1 MRDRIISFLGLRRNL
16 SLVLAANLVIAAG
29 EETWSRFLP
38 KYLEVLGASVAAI
51 GLFDAIK
58 TVLGAVYAYPGGA
71 LADRWGNRRSL
82 ILFHLLSVA
91 GYGVL
96 LIWPH
101 WIAVIAGMF
110 LFLSWSNLSLPA
122 LFSMVASNLPP
133 SQHGMGIAVQ
143 SIVRRIPVLIGP
155 LAGGILIDRFGML
168 EGVRI
173 GLQFSILCGVASIG
187 FQLSIIEAP
196 PAKNGSLGHLG
207 QILRSFSPA
216 LRRLLISDLL
226 VRYCERLPF
235 AWVVIYAM
243 DSLHA
248 SATQVGILLA
258 IEMTTA
264 IASYLPTAHYSD
276 RYGREPFVMMTFL
289 FFTLFPIALWA
300 AGGFWGLAAAFAV
313 RGLKEFGDP
322 ARKAL
327 ILQHAPP
334 ETRGRV
340 VGAYYL
346 VRDLIVSTGAFAGA
360 ALWAWRPEAN
370 FAGAAVLGAAGTILY
385 GLSLTARIRVRTAR
399 VPQTRE

>member
-1 MRDRIISFLGLRRNL
+1 MRDRIFSFLGLRRNL
-16 SLVLAANLVIAAG
+16 TLVLAANLVIAAG

-38 KYLEVLGASVAAI
+38 KYLETLGASVAVI

-58 TVLGAVYAYPGGA
+58 TILGAVYAYPGGA

-91 GYGVL
+91 GYCIL

-110 LFLSWSNLSLPA
+110 LFLAWSNLSLPA
-122 LFSMVASNLPP
+122 LFSMVAANLPP

-155 LAGGILIDRFGML
+155 IAGGILIDRFGML

-173 GLQFSILCGVASIG
+173 GLQISIVCGVASVG
-187 FQLSIIEAP
+187 FQLRIAEAP
-196 PAKNGSLGHLG
+196 PAKPGGLDRLPE
-207 QILRSFSPA
+207 ILRSFSPA
-216 LRRLLISDLL
+216 LRRLLISDIL
-226 VRYCERLPF
+226 VRYCERIPF

-243 DSLHA
+243 DFGHA
-248 SATQVGILLA
+248 SASQVGILVA
-258 IEMTTA
+258 IEMAVA

-276 RYGREPFVMMTFL
+276 RHGREPFVVVTFL

-300 AGGFWGLAAAFAV
+300 AGGFWGLALAFAV

-334 ETRGRV
+334 DARGRV

-360 ALWAWRPEAN
+360 ALWAWSPEAN
-370 FAGAAVLGAAGTILY
+370 FAGATLLGVAGTAFY
-385 GLSLTARIRVRTAR
+385 GLSLRRAPLDARHM
-399 VPQTRE
+399 E

>member
-1 MRDRIISFLGLRRNL
+1 MRDRILSFLGLRRNL
-16 SLVLAANLVIAAG
+16 NLVLAANLVIAAG

-38 KYLEVLGASVAAI
+38 KYLETLGASVNTI
-51 GLFDAIK
+51 GLADAIK

-91 GYGVL
+91 GYTIL
-96 LIWPH
+96 LVWPH

-110 LFLSWSNLSLPA
+110 LFLAWSNLSLPA
-122 LFSMVASNLPP
+122 LFSMVAANLPP

-143 SIVRRIPVLIGP
+143 SIVRRIPVLVGP

-173 GLQFSILCGVASIG
+173 GLAISVACGAASIG
-187 FQLSIIEAP
+187 FQLRIVETP
-196 PAKNGSLGHLG
+196 VKTNRLHHLG
-207 QILRSFSPA
+207 AILRSFNPS
-216 LRRLLISDLL
+216 LRRLLLSDIL
-226 VRYCERLPF
+226 VRYCERIPF

-243 DSLHA
+243 DSLGA
-248 SATQVGILLA
+248 SATQVGLLLA

-264 IASYLPTAHYSD
+264 IVSYLPTAHYSD
-276 RYGREPFVMMTFL
+276 RYGREPFVVVTFV
-289 FFTLFPIALWA
+289 FFTLFPVALWA
-300 AGGFWGLAAAFAV
+300 AGGFWGLALAFTV

-327 ILQHAPP
+327 ILQHGSV

-346 VRDLIVSTGAFAGA
+346 VRDLIVSTGAFVGA
-360 ALWAWRPEAN
+360 ALWAWSPAAN
-370 FAGAAVLGAAGTILY
+370 FAGATLLGAAGTLLY
-385 GLSLTARIRVRTAR
+385 ALSLPRQAQDTAKKT
-399 VPQTRE
+399 T